1 MFAGHPREQAEVA
14 GRRLVDSDIG
24 SFRVA
29 TLARQGGTGSHF
41 TARQLRGHGA
51 EVIIG
56 SSLIKRRSPAEVEE
70 RTGSH

>member
-24 SFRVA
+24 SHFRVA
-29 TLARQGGTGSHF
+29 TLARQGGSHF